1 MINEAAINAV
11 KHGRKYVSQA
21 DLFESVE
28 VVIAGKEKKDR
39 IMGPKEKEDRSIS
52 RGWSCVSDC
61 IAEKYRAGTE
71 DYNCTAYPRSTR
83 LCYAGAGGRKILKI

>member
-11 KHGRKYVSQA
+11 KQGRKYVNQS

-39 IMGPKEKEDRSIS
+39 IMGPKEKKTARSSAFLRCAYGRS
-52 RGWSCVSDC
+52 RRSVERFPATVFLQ
-61 IAEKYRAGTE
+61 IARGY
-71 DYNCTAYPRSTR
+71 
-83 LCYAGAGGRKILKI
+83 

>member
-28 VVIAGKEKKDR
+28 VVIAGKEKKR
-39 IMGPKEKEDRSIS
+39 PHYGTEGKEDRSIS
-52 RGWSCVSDC
+52 
-61 IAEKYRAGTE
+61 
-71 DYNCTAYPRSTR
+71 
-83 LCYAGAGGRKILKI
+83 